1 MPQLC
6 KFFAQGRCAFGNACN
21 AWHGDGENG
30 QNGQNGGYKAE
41 VKMKTNGQSASRP
54 ADTICK
60 HFLQGR
66 CAFGDSCRNSHVMP
80 PPQPSQPRSN
90 PSPGPI
96 GPIGPGPGPGPIGP
110 RPGMDLRPPGP
121 PGPSGPGIDIMGPGL
136 GDASPWLPD
145 QPKHRNR
152 IGPIG
157 PGSGGPGP
165 GPLGPVGPG
174 AGPIGPITPAG
185 PRNYAQLDE
194 QWGEVG
200 PLGLLSDLGQPD
212 WEPNLGQERHQR
224 HEPLDPEFSE
234 CGICFENVKR
244 RGERFGMLES
254 CDHAFCLSCIRGWRR
269 EREQDKQN
277 LRLCPVC
284 RNESFYVIPSD
295 TIILDPVEKKRI
307 IDQYKQEMGRIPCK
321 LFDYGRGTCPFGTSC
336 FYAHLNP
343 DGTRYIPP
351 PLKWLRG
358 ADGSEVKSEVKLSD
372 FFD

>member
-1 MPQLC
+1 
-6 KFFAQGRCAFGNACN
+6 
-21 AWHGDGENG
+21 
-30 QNGQNGGYKAE
+30 
-41 VKMKTNGQSASRP
+41 
-54 ADTICK
+54 
-60 HFLQGR
+60 
-66 CAFGDSCRNSHVMP
+66 
-80 PPQPSQPRSN
+80 
-90 PSPGPI
+90 
-96 GPIGPGPGPGPIGP
+96 
-110 RPGMDLRPPGP
+110 
-121 PGPSGPGIDIMGPGL
+121 
-136 GDASPWLPD
+136 
-145 QPKHRNR
+145 
-152 IGPIG
+152 
-157 PGSGGPGP
+157 
-165 GPLGPVGPG
+165 
-174 AGPIGPITPAG
+174 
-185 PRNYAQLDE
+185 
-194 QWGEVG
+194 
-200 PLGLLSDLGQPD
+200 
-212 WEPNLGQERHQR
+212 
-224 HEPLDPEFSE
+224 
-234 CGICFENVKR
+234 
-244 RGERFGMLES
+244 MLES